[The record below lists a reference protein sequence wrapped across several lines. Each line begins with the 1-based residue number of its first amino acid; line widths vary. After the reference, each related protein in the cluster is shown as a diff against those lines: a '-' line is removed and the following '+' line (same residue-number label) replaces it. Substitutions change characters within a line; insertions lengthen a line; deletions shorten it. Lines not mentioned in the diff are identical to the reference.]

1 MKNTRQTI
9 AALAALATTATVLVG
24 CAANEAPAE
33 PPAADS
39 PTTGAPTSAPVSPA
53 TLAGTLNGSGA
64 TSVQAAQQAWVAAFQ
79 TANPGVTVNYA
90 PEGSGAGRSAFAAG
104 AVAFAGSDRALK
116 ADELG
121 AGKFAGCA
129 PTSNAL
135 DLPVYISPIAV
146 VANVDGVTDLTL
158 DPATIAGIFAGKIA
172 SWDDP
177 AIKATNAGASLPHAP
192 ITAVHRADDSGTTA
206 NFTDTLKA
214 LAPATWTWG
223 SVSTWPD
230 ELKGEAATGTSGMV
244 ASVSGGKN
252 TIGYA
257 DASQTKSLTQ
267 VAILVGGTP
276 TKPTAQGAA
285 ALVDQSPREPGR
297 GPNDLAIALD
307 RTAAGVYPAALVSY
321 IIVCETYQDP
331 TQAGLVKA
339 YVDYIGSNAGQQA
352 AATAAGSAPLSATMQ
367 AKVQAAAATVK

>member
-1 MKNTRQTI
+1 MKNTKHPIAAVTAV
-9 AALAALATTATVLVG
+9 AALAAAAVLAG
-24 CAANEAPAE
+24 CAANETPAAERSASDRPASASAPSAAPA
-33 PPAADS
+33 
-39 PTTGAPTSAPVSPA
+39 
-53 TLAGTLNGSGA
+53 LAGTLGGSGA

-79 TANPGVTVNYA
+79 SANPGVTVNYA

-129 PTSNAL
+129 PTSSAL

-146 VANVDGVTDLTL
+146 VANIEGVTDLTL
-158 DPATIAGIFAGKIA
+158 DPATIAGVFAGQIT

-177 AIKATNAGASLPHAP
+177 AIKATNAAAALPHAP
-192 ITAVHRADDSGTTA
+192 ITVVHRADDSGTTA
-206 NFTDTLKA
+206 NFTDTLAA
-214 LAPATWTWG
+214 LAPDAWTWG
-223 SVSTWPD
+223 SVSTWPA

-252 TIGYA
+252 AIGYA
-257 DASQTKSLTQ
+257 DASQAKALTQ
-267 VAILVGGTP
+267 AAILIGGTP

-321 IIVCETYQDP
+321 LIVCETYRDP
-331 TQAGLVKA
+331 AQAGLVRA
-339 YVDYIGSNAGQQA
+339 YVDYIGSDAGQQA

-367 AKVQAAAATVK
+367 DLVRAAAATIK